1 MSATLA
7 DEFRLDEPIRV
18 AHLSVVALLFLLT
31 YLPTFAILHAKYSE
45 ADSYYGH
52 GYLIPIISG
61 VVIWHKRQRLK
72 GLPVA
77 TSPVGLWV
85 LVGGLV
91 LHLFGR
97 WWSVNVVADVSM
109 LVVLTGLSLYLFGR
123 PVTRALMFPLAF
135 LLFMI
140 PLPKISIIY
149 VTFWLKLFA
158 ARVAT
163 EIVDTVGIPVLL
175 HGAFI
180 ELPNGVLEI
189 ENACSGLRSLIALT
203 GLGAL
208 FAYFLPVSRLK
219 KVLFVLVAIPVAVT
233 ANLIRI
239 VSLILVS
246 YRYGPVGRAFE
257 MADLATGLLVFAI
270 AWAGL
275 LVVSKGAVAW
285 ERRGAPAS
293 ARG

>member
-1 MSATLA
+1 M
-7 DEFRLDEPIRV
+7 
-18 AHLSVVALLFLLT
+18 
-31 YLPTFAILHAKYSE
+31 
-45 ADSYYGH
+45 
-52 GYLIPIISG
+52 
-61 VVIWHKRQRLK
+61 
-72 GLPVA
+72 
-77 TSPVGLWV
+77 
-85 LVGGLV
+85 
-91 LHLFGR
+91 
-97 WWSVNVVADVSM
+97 NVVADVSM

-123 PVTRALMFPLAF
+123 FVTRALMFPLAF

-158 ARVAT
+158 ARAAT
-163 EIVDTVGIPVLL
+163 EIVDTIGIPVLL

-203 GLGAL
+203 AFGTL

-246 YRYGPVGRAFE
+246 YRYGPTGRAFE
-257 MADLATGLLVFAI
+257 MADLVTGLLVFAI
-270 AWAGL
+270 AWGGL
-275 LVVSKGAVAW
+275 FVVSKGAVAW

-293 ARG
+293 A

>member
-1 MSATLA
+1 MA
-7 DEFRLDEPIRV
+7 DEFRLDQPGRV
-18 AHLSVVALLFLLT
+18 AHLSAIALLFLLT
-31 YLPTFAILHAKYSE
+31 YLPRFAILHAKYSE
-45 ADSYYGH
+45 VDSYYAH
-52 GYLIPIISG
+52 GYLIPLISG
-61 VVIWHKRQRLK
+61 FVIWHKRHRLK
-72 GLPVA
+72 VLPVA
-77 TSPVGLWV
+77 PTSMGLWV
-85 LVGGLV
+85 LAGGLV
-91 LHLFGR
+91 LHLFGT
-97 WWSVNVVADVSM
+97 WWDVNVVGDVSM
-109 LVVLTGLSLYLFGR
+109 LVVLAGLSLYLFGR

-140 PLPKISIIY
+140 PLPKISLIY
-149 VTFWLKLFA
+149 VTFRLKLFA

-163 EIVDTVGIPVLL
+163 EIVDAVGIPVLL

-180 ELPNGVLEI
+180 ELPNGVLEV

-208 FAYFLPVSRLK
+208 VAHFLPVSRRM
-219 KVLFVLVAIPVAVT
+219 KVGFVLVAIPVAVA

-239 VSLILVS
+239 VSLVLVS
-246 YRYGPVGRAFE
+246 YRYGPAGRAFE
-257 MADLATGLLVFAI
+257 IADLATGLLVFAI

-285 ERRGAPAS
+285 ERRSAPAS